1 MRNLIKK
8 ILNESLKN
16 VYITDES
23 YSCLVTEDEGWILLR
38 NNNMAKNPIPTLIK
52 TDNLDVNTLSSC
64 YMINDRMLELNWRHF
79 KRASKVFLKD
89 TMGGPS
95 TTVDN
100 NFKLKIV
107 KFKDGMVLDKPVD
120 THSLFES
127 EDDFGWVDDIIPTN
141 FDYSPGVVYHKFGR
155 NDEVKKYVIK
165 KLIDIQ
171 FNDVKL
177 VGDKVILE
185 TDGWCDFTGLFYED
199 RRGSDGYINR
209 YIADKMLCED
219 GDWWEPYHASD
230 LIGRRNWKSMIWDG
244 LVINNQKVLDAV
256 LNHIKK
262 NYVSSVNYNPK
273 QLDVFGEL
281 PKKQN
286 VVKINNRVLDSEYF
300 SELKNNLNELGD
312 LIDDE
317 NEFSDLKNE
326 LRWAYGEAY
335 NTVTRDQIWL
345 AVKGAIEGYF
355 GQGTWQQKEVQP
367 NAKHYSGGPVTKH
380 YMEFDITDLFWDMI
394 SKFFDDCYQNC
405 NPPEDL
411 SLEDLEDE
419 CSECNYPDYSSFIS
433 FMTQFLSDSNGE
445 LQPRYQEYPNDNDVE
460 KYFVESVI
468 ERI

>member
-1 MRNLIKK
+1 VRNIIKK

-23 YSCLVTEDEGWILLR
+23 YSCLVTEDEEWILLR
-38 NNNMAKNPIPTLIK
+38 NNNMAKNRIPTLIK

-64 YMINDRMLELNWRHF
+64 YLINDRMLELNWRHF

-127 EDDFGWVDDIIPTN
+127 EDEFGWVEDITPTN
-141 FDYSPGVVYHKFGR
+141 FDYPPGVVYHKFGG
-155 NDEVKKYVIK
+155 NEEVKKYVIK
-165 KLIDIQ
+165 KVIETQ
-171 FNDVKL
+171 FSDVKL

-209 YIADKMLCED
+209 YIADKMLCDED
-219 GDWWEPYHASD
+219 GDWWEPYYASD
-230 LIGRRNWKSMIWDG
+230 LVPNREWKSMIWDD
-244 LVINNQKVLDAV
+244 LVMENQKVLEAV
-256 LNHIKK
+256 LDNIKK

-273 QLDVFGEL
+273 QLDIFGEL

-286 VVKINNRVLDSEYF
+286 VVKINGKVLDSEYF

-312 LIDDE
+312 LIDEE
-317 NEFSDLKNE
+317 NAFKELKNE
-326 LRWAYGEAY
+326 LRWAYGDAY
-335 NTVTRDQIWL
+335 NTAARDQIWL
-345 AVKGAIEGYF
+345 AVKGVIEDYF
-355 GQGTWQQKEVQP
+355 GQGTWQQKQVQRQG
-367 NAKHYSGGPVTKH
+367 NTVTKH
-380 YMEFDITDLFWDMI
+380 YMEFDITNLFWDTI
-394 SKFFDDCYQNC
+394 SKFYEGCYRNC
-405 NPPEDL
+405 NPPENL
-411 SLEDLEDE
+411 SLEELEEE
-419 CSECNYPDYSSFIS
+419 CPDCNYPDYSSFIN
-433 FMTQFLSDSNGE
+433 FMAQFLSEIDDE
-445 LQPRYQEYPNDNDVE
+445 LHPRYQEYPDDNDVE
-460 KYFVESVI
+460 KYFVESVMD
-468 ERI
+468 RI